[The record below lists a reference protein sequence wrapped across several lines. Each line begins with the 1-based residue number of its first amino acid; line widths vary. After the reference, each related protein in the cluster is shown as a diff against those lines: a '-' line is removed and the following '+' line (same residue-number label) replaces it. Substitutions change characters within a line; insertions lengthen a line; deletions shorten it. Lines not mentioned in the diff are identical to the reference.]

1 MWLAK
6 NIVISRDDKNF
17 KFNPS
22 RKVNNK
28 QKGGGKKKQVLL
40 WNMEVPKDRK
50 SITSNIYW
58 YTWYDLFNAFVSSKI
73 VI

>member
-40 WNMEVPKDRK
+40 WNMDLSPKR
-50 SITSNIYW
+50 
-58 YTWYDLFNAFVSSKI
+58 
-73 VI
+73 